1 MQVKGLCVWQILGLC
16 VAGPGFVRGR
26 SRVWVWQV
34 KGFGCGRS
42 KVWAWQVKGLCAAR
56 LGFGRGRSRFWVWQ
70 VKGFSTCHVCRSTCG
85 GSHLPRVAGP
95 ICHAWQVDLPRAA
108 GLTCHAWRFE
118 IQPFFCFQ
126 FVPFFGGVLIIMCSF
141 DMIAPFCPFR
151 ASIYFS
157 QLDV

>member
-1 MQVKGLCVWQILGLC
+1 MCCRSRVCVCGRSWVCVWQ
-16 VAGPGFVRGR
+16 V
-26 SRVWVWQV
+26 Q
-34 KGFGCGRS
+34 
-42 KVWAWQVKGLCAAR
+42 GLCAAR
-56 LGFGRGRSRFWVWQ
+56 LGFGCGRSRALGVAGQGFGCGRSRVFPPATCAGQPAAGLTCHVWR
-70 VKGFSTCHVCRSTCG
+70 VPSATRGRSTCHVQR
-85 GSHLPRVAGP
+85 
-95 ICHAWQVDLPRAA
+95 
-108 GLTCHAWRFE
+108 LTCHAWRFE

>member
-1 MQVKGLCVWQILGLC
+1 M
-16 VAGPGFVRGR
+16 AGQRL
-26 SRVWVWQV
+26 WVWQV
-34 KGFGCGRS
+34 KGLGVAGQGFVRGTSR
-42 KVWAWQVKGLCAAR
+42 VWAWQVKV
-56 LGFGRGRSRFWVWQ
+56 LGVAGP
-70 VKGFSTCHVCRSTCG
+70 KGFSTCHVCRSTCG

>member
-1 MQVKGLCVWQILGLC
+1 LG
-16 VAGPGFVRGR
+16 VAGQRL
-26 SRVWVWQV
+26 WVWQV
-34 KGFGCGRS
+34 KGLGVAGQGFVRGTSR
-42 KVWAWQVKGLCAAR
+42 VWAWQVKV
-56 LGFGRGRSRFWVWQ
+56 LGVAGQGFFHLPRVQ
-70 VKGFSTCHVCRSTCG
+70 VNLRRVSPATRG
-85 GSHLPRVAGP
+85 GSHLPRVAG
-95 ICHAWQVDLPRAA
+95 RAA